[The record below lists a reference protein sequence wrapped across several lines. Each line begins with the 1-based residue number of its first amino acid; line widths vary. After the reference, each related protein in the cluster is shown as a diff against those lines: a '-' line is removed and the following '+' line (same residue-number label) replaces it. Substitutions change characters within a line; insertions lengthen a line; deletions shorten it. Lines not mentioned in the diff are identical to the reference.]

1 MARTEWARCL
11 NPRAGGAAALRG
23 EKREESVFPRTR
35 GSVSDGRAVGRRPG
49 GHEFRGLTTL
59 SPEMVEHAQGFFV
72 KHGDGGVDTH
82 VIANLFKRQ
91 VCQLARYLGA
101 PEAIQ

>member
-1 MARTEWARCL
+1 
-11 NPRAGGAAALRG
+11 
-23 EKREESVFPRTR
+23 
-35 GSVSDGRAVGRRPG
+35 
-49 GHEFRGLTTL
+49 
-59 SPEMVEHAQGFFV
+59 MVEHAQGFFV